1 MAVATEDYFAWLE
14 QADIPPQRRT
24 PQLDALLEAVFRF
37 RQEQGND
44 YYSTRL
50 LSHFLLHCDCG
61 LKVAQIARLA
71 GIARPTASKQQ
82 GMSSKAAIQQAHH
95 RMDGRS
101 HGKLLPRY
109 AGPIAAFLLG
119 HPKASQADLIE
130 FVAQTFGERVSR
142 IALYKFLKKY
152 GLNHVAE
159 PTQPPAPA
167 NPAVDIVTDPPVES
181 PAATVPPPDISTAPP
196 VESPTATPAVPPG
209 ISGAIGRSTVPPVE
223 SPTATPPTPTI
234 APPPAVLPVPLLGA
248 TLIATPTPVIEL
260 ARAVDPSQP
269 SAFPFSTGGRSTP
282 APSC

>member
-1 MAVATEDYFAWLE
+1 MAVATEDYAAWLD
-14 QADIPPQRRT
+14 QADIPSQRRT
-24 PQLDALLEAVFRF
+24 PQLDVLLEAVYRF
-37 RQEQGND
+37 RQQQGND

-61 LKVAQIARLA
+61 LKVAQIARLV

-82 GMSSKAAIQQAHH
+82 QMSSKAAIRQAHH

-119 HPKASQADLIE
+119 HPKASQAELIE

-159 PTQPPAPA
+159 PGQPPVPA
-167 NPAVDIVTDPPVES
+167 NPAVDVLTDASQES
-181 PAATVPPPDISTAPP
+181 PAAPAPPPDRSTVPPLEAP
-196 VESPTATPAVPPG
+196 AAPALPPG
-209 ISGAIGRSTVPPVE
+209 IGCAIGRSTVPPLE
-223 SPTATPPTPTI
+223 SPTAPPLAPTI
-234 APPPAVLPVPLLGA
+234 APTPVVLPVGLLGA

-269 SAFPFSTGGRSTP
+269 SASPFSTRGRNTP

>member
-1 MAVATEDYFAWLE
+1 MAVATEDYVAWLD
-14 QADIPPQRRT
+14 QANIPPQRRT
-24 PQLDALLEAVFRF
+24 PELDILLQAVYRF
-37 RQEQGND
+37 RQQQGND

-61 LKVAQIARLA
+61 LKVAQVARLV

-82 GMSSKAAIQQAHH
+82 GMSSKGAIQQAHH

-119 HPKASQADLIE
+119 HPKASQADLIA
-130 FVAQTFGERVSR
+130 FVAQTLGEHVSR

-152 GLNHVAE
+152 GLNYDAG
-159 PTQPPAPA
+159 PAQPPVPA
-167 NPAVDIVTDPPVES
+167 NPAVDNLTDLPRES
-181 PAATVPPPDISTAPP
+181 PAAPAQPPD
-196 VESPTATPAVPPG
+196 
-209 ISGAIGRSTVPPVE
+209 RSTVPAQE
-223 SPTATPPTPTI
+223 SPTTTPLAPPIAPTPSPPLELPTTPLASPI
-234 APPPAVLPVPLLGA
+234 ASIPAVLPVPLLGA
-248 TLIATPTPVIEL
+248 TLIVTPTPVIEL

-269 SAFPFSTGGRSTP
+269 SASPFSTGGRTTP

>member
-1 MAVATEDYFAWLE
+1 MAVATEDYLAWLE
-14 QADIPPQRRT
+14 QADIPRQRRT

-61 LKVAQIARLA
+61 LKVAQIARLV

-82 GMSSKAAIQQAHH
+82 GMSSKAAIAQAHH

-119 HPKASQADLIE
+119 HPKASQAELIE

-152 GLNHVAE
+152 GLNHVAN

-167 NPAVDIVTDPPVES
+167 NPAVDVLTNPPLES
-181 PAATVPPPDISTAPP
+181 PAAAVPHPDI
-196 VESPTATPAVPPG
+196 
-209 ISGAIGRSTVPPVE
+209 STVPPVE
-223 SPTATPPTPTI
+223 SPTATPRTATI
-234 APPPAVLPVPLLGA
+234 APSPAVLPVPLLAA

-269 SAFPFSTGGRSTP
+269 SASPFSTPGRGTP

>member
-1 MAVATEDYFAWLE
+1 MSVATDDYVAWLE
-14 QADIPPQRRT
+14 QADIPLQRRT
-24 PQLDALLEAVFRF
+24 PQLDVLLEAVFRF
-37 RQEQGND
+37 RQQQGND

-61 LKVAQIARLA
+61 LKVAQIARLV

-109 AGPIAAFLLG
+109 AGPIAAFLLS
-119 HPKASQADLIE
+119 HPKASQAEQIE

-152 GLNHVAE
+152 GLNHVAG
-159 PTQPPAPA
+159 PVQPPGPA
-167 NPAVDIVTDPPVES
+167 NSAVDILADPPLEL
-181 PAATVPPPDISTAPP
+181 PAATALPPDS
-196 VESPTATPAVPPG
+196 
-209 ISGAIGRSTVPPVE
+209 STVPPLE
-223 SPTATPPTPTI
+223 APAAPLTPTI
-234 APPPAVLPVPLLGA
+234 VPPPAVLPVPLLA
-248 TLIATPTPVIEL
+248 STMIATPTPVIEL
-260 ARAVDPSQP
+260 ARAIDPSQS
-269 SAFPFSTGGRSTP
+269 SAPPFSTGGRDMP

>member
-1 MAVATEDYFAWLE
+1 MAVTKEAYVAWLE
-14 QADIPPQRRT
+14 QADIPAQRRT
-24 PQLDALLEAVFRF
+24 PQLDVLLEAVFRF
-37 RQEQGND
+37 RQQQGND

-50 LSHFLLHCDCG
+50 LSHFLLHCECG
-61 LKVAQIARLA
+61 LKVAQVARLV

-82 GMSSKAAIQQAHH
+82 GMSSKAAIRQAHH

-109 AGPIAAFLLG
+109 TGPIAAFLLG
-119 HPKASQADLIE
+119 HPKASQAELIE

-152 GLNHVAE
+152 GLNHVAG
-159 PTQPPAPA
+159 PGQTPVPA
-167 NPAVDIVTDPPVES
+167 NPAVDILTEPPPGP
-181 PAATVPPPDISTAPP
+181 PAAATLPPDRSTVPPLG
-196 VESPTATPAVPPG
+196 SPTATPLA
-209 ISGAIGRSTVPPVE
+209 
-223 SPTATPPTPTI
+223 PTI
-234 APPPAVLPVPLLGA
+234 APTPAVLPVPLLAA

-269 SAFPFSTGGRSTP
+269 SASPFSTGGRDTA